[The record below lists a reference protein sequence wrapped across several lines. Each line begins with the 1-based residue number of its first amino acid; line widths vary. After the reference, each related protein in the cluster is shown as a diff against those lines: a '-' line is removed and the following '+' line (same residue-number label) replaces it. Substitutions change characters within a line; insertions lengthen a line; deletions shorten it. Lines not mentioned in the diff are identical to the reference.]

1 MMTVTG
7 MRASVV
13 SGLFMTRAMALNE
26 AKDSALPHV
35 CSMHVAALLM
45 P

>member
-7 MRASVV
+7 LRASVV
-13 SGLFMTRAMALNE
+13 YGLFMTRAMALNS
-26 AKDSALPHV
+26 AKDSAMPHV